1 MASSTPTEF
10 PVILEKKV
18 DGETVK
24 RTAHS
29 LIAYRQLETQGF
41 RPKSARAQAPKAQ
54 APKAQAPKA
63 EAPKAQAPKAEAS
76 KPAEPQKTS
85 EAEKPAEKPVQGE
98 K

>member
-54 APKAQAPKA
+54 APKA
-63 EAPKAQAPKAEAS
+63 EAS

>member
-1 MASSTPTEF
+1 MASRTPTEF
-10 PVILEKKV
+10 PVILEKKA

-41 RPKSARAQAPKAQ
+41 RPKGSRAQAPKTE
-54 APKAQAPKA
+54 APKSEAPKA
-63 EAPKAQAPKAEAS
+63 EPK
-76 KPAEPQKTS
+76 KTS
-85 EAEKPAEKPVQGE
+85 EAEKPAEKPAQGE

>member
-63 EAPKAQAPKAEAS
+63 EAS

-85 EAEKPAEKPVQGE
+85 EAEKPVEKPVQGE

>member
-41 RPKSARAQAPKAQ
+41 RPKGARAQAPKAQ
-54 APKAQAPKA
+54 APKAQ
-63 EAPKAQAPKAEAS
+63 APKAQAPKAEAS

>member
-1 MASSTPTEF
+1 MASRTPTEF
-10 PVILEKKV
+10 PVILEKKA

-63 EAPKAQAPKAEAS
+63 EAS

>member
-63 EAPKAQAPKAEAS
+63 QAPKAEAS

>member
-1 MASSTPTEF
+1 MASRTPTEF
-10 PVILEKKV
+10 PVILEKKA

-41 RPKSARAQAPKAQ
+41 RPKGARAQ
-54 APKAQAPKA
+54 
-63 EAPKAQAPKAEAS
+63 APKAQAPKAEAS

-85 EAEKPAEKPVQGE
+85 EGEKPAEKPAQGE

>member
-63 EAPKAQAPKAEAS
+63 EAS

>member
-41 RPKSARAQAPKAQ
+41 RPKGARAQAPKA
-54 APKAQAPKA
+54 PAPKA
-63 EAPKAQAPKAEAS
+63 EASKAEAS